1 MQKKSSTIII
11 FLLLII
17 TGILFTILSFKKMI
31 KNDVKTGNV
40 TKKTTNKPSVITT
53 NQEIDKL
60 TREEVVGAV

>member
-17 TGILFTILSFKKMI
+17 TGILLYNTFIQKNDV

-40 TKKTTNKPSVITT
+40 TKKTTNKPSVIATH
-53 NQEIDKL
+53 NQDIDKL
-60 TREEVVGAV
+60 TRE